1 MKEKRILGLVKD
13 LLDEYDRGYWENIRY
28 IDLADEWLNIL
39 DYTMVNYKEY
49 GMIETEEK
57 IEKLLYDYLFNN
69 KKLITKTTIDYEI
82 VEDDY
87 KGESDD

>member
-39 DYTMVNYKEY
+39 DYTMVDCEKY
-49 GMIETEEK
+49 GMIEIEEK

-87 KGESDD
+87 EGE

>member
-39 DYTMVNYKEY
+39 NYTMTDYRESEND
-49 GMIETEEK
+49 GLEK
-57 IEKLLYDYLFNN
+57 KREKLLYDYLFNN

-87 KGESDD
+87 DEGDEK

>member
-39 DYTMVNYKEY
+39 DYTMVDYKKY
-49 GMIETEEK
+49 GSDRHEEK

-87 KGESDD
+87 KGE